1 MHAPDDSQHRSAE
14 TQIAAVVLA
23 GGLARRMGGVDKG
36 LVELNGKPMVEW
48 ALQRILPQVGR
59 VIINANRNL
68 ESYAGFDVP
77 VVPDTIEGHLGP
89 LAGLLTAMQ
98 YFDED
103 YVFMC
108 PCDSPFLPPTM
119 VRTMYDAMQSESAA
133 ESAGI
138 AVATDGKRQQPVFL
152 LTHKKCLPSLQKF
165 LAAGERK
172 IDRWFTEEKL
182 VEVSFAEHADAFRN
196 INTEEELMAVE
207 KELSSQ

>member
-1 MHAPDDSQHRSAE
+1 MSLPDNTDLPPQSHPV
-14 TQIAAVVLA
+14 AAVVLA

-59 VIINANRNL
+59 VIINANRSL
-68 ESYAGFDVP
+68 ESYAKFDVP
-77 VVPDTIEGHLGP
+77 VVKDAIEGHLGP
-89 LAGLLTAMQ
+89 LAGLLTALQ

-103 YVFMC
+103 HVFMC
-108 PCDSPFLPPTM
+108 PCDSPFLPSTM
-119 VRTMYDAMQSESAA
+119 VASMYDALQA

-152 LTHKKCLPSLQKF
+152 LTHKKCLPSLQTF

-172 IDRWFTEEKL
+172 IDRWFAEEKL
-182 VEVSFAEHADAFRN
+182 VEVSFADHADAFRN

-207 KELSSQ
+207 KELSSR

>member
-1 MHAPDDSQHRSAE
+1 MYMPDDSHNQPVEHRV
-14 TQIAAVVLA
+14 AAVVLA

-59 VIINANRNL
+59 VIINANRNPEL
-68 ESYAGFDVP
+68 YGRFAVP
-77 VVPDTIEGHLGP
+77 VVADAIEGHLGP

-119 VRTMYDAMQSESAA
+119 VKTLYDAMQS

-138 AVATDGKRQQPVFL
+138 AVATDGERQQPVFL
-152 LTHKKCLPSLQKF
+152 LAHKKCLPSLQKF

-172 IDRWFTEEKL
+172 IDRWFNEEKL
-182 VEVSFAEHADAFRN
+182 VEVSFAGHADAFRN

>member
-1 MHAPDDSQHRSAE
+1 MHMPGDSHNQPVEHR
-14 TQIAAVVLA
+14 IAAVVLA

-59 VIINANRNL
+59 VIINANRNPEL
-68 ESYAGFDVP
+68 YGRFAVP
-77 VVPDTIEGHLGP
+77 VVADAIEGHLGP

-119 VRTMYDAMQSESAA
+119 VKTLYDAMQS

-138 AVATDGKRQQPVFL
+138 AVATDGVRQQPVFL

-172 IDRWFTEEKL
+172 IDRWFDEEKL
-182 VEVSFAEHADAFRN
+182 VEVSFAEHPDAFRN